1 MKSLFDY
8 ISEAS
13 DSHYDEFMNRIE
25 NAKCDGKGVGI
36 ILQFINNDKSSDF
49 DTEIGRYSSMIIPF
63 NVRNTY
69 SFMKFVGATSQ
80 APVDSFIKALGGK
93 YVDEYEFTS
102 DGFPQR
108 GQVKMGNNDH
118 VYTVKVFRFN
128 VKDALKLKKTQLS
141 FIEKPSMYFGVKSS
155 GFFGIVSIDRP
166 CIWNVID
173 EFM

>member
-1 MKSLFDY
+1 MKPLFDY
-8 ISEAS
+8 ISEAL
-13 DSHYDEFMNRIE
+13 DSNYEEFMNRLG
-25 NAKCDGKGVGI
+25 NAKCDSKGVGI

-69 SFMKFVGATSQ
+69 SFMKFVGATSKT
-80 APVDSFIKALGGK
+80 PVDSFIKALGGK
-93 YVDEYEFTS
+93 QVDEYEFTS

-128 VKDALKLKKTQLS
+128 VKDALKLKKQQLS

-166 CIWNVID
+166 CIWDVIN
-173 EFM
+173 EYL